1 MPVGNYFTEGYAR
14 DVAAFGSLAYVVD
27 QPTGFSVLDVSTQG
41 APVEVSTQQTAGSP
55 MIIAMSPDR
64 IDDAKA
70 RRIACVIGAGRS
82 PQAGWLQ
89 VYDVTDPKAPVKV
102 AAYKTP
108 GRAVRAAVVG
118 ALAYVADAEGLQIV
132 DLSEPAKP
140 ALAQSYKTVGPAR
153 DVAVADSLVFVVAGQ
168 PASSTG
174 DTGAS
179 VIVLRRTT

>member
-1 MPVGNYFTEGYAR
+1 
-14 DVAAFGSLAYVVD
+14 
-27 QPTGFSVLDVSTQG
+27 
-41 APVEVSTQQTAGSP
+41 
-55 MIIAMSPDR
+55 MIIAMAPERSGDV
-64 IDDAKA
+64 AA

-140 ALAQSYKTVGPAR
+140 ALAQSYKTVNPAR
-153 DVAVADSLVFVVAGQ
+153 DVAVADSLVFVVAG
-168 PASSTG
+168 PPGSGAGETG
-174 DTGAS
+174 GS
-179 VIVLRRTT
+179 VIILRRTA